1 MKKQPAVNFDE
12 EKLEALLLYAA
23 QKGVDVEAE
32 LTKTM
37 EALYQKYVP
46 LNVKG
51 FIKLKAKGQAT
62 RMKNQKPSPSAVP
75 QKTSGDCD

>member
-1 MKKQPAVNFDE
+1 MKKQLAVRFDE
-12 EKLEALLLYAA
+12 EKQEALLLYAS

-51 FIKLKAKGQAT
+51 FIKLKAKGQAN
-62 RMKNQKPSPSAVP
+62 RKKNQKPSPSAVP
-75 QKTSGDCD
+75 PVPSGDCD

>member
-1 MKKQPAVNFDE
+1 MKKQIVVNYDE
-12 EKLEALLLYAA
+12 EKQEALLLYAA
-23 QKGVDVEAE
+23 EKGIDVEAE

-37 EALYQKYVP
+37 EVLYQKYVP

-62 RMKNQKPSPSAVP
+62 RMKNQKPSSSAVP

>member
-1 MKKQPAVNFDE
+1 MKKQLAVRFDE
-12 EKLEALLLYAA
+12 EKQEALLLYAS

-51 FIKLKAKGQAT
+51 FIKLKAKGQVQQKRT
-62 RMKNQKPSPSAVP
+62 QKNDSSAVLP
-75 QKTSGDCD
+75 AISGDGV

>member
-1 MKKQPAVNFDE
+1 MKKQITVNFDE
-12 EKLEALLLYAA
+12 EKQEALLLYAA

-32 LTKTM
+32 LSKTM

-51 FIKLKAKGQAT
+51 FIKLRARGRGEKKE
-62 RMKNQKPSPSAVP
+62 KKSSPSAVP
-75 QKTSGDCD
+75 QKTSGDCG